1 VRVATGRLGVAFRF
15 GRTTEALEDARS
27 ASHIVNEARDAM
39 VRSSFWN
46 VYAWALTLNSRYEQ
60 ALHAA
65 DRLLAEAKDHDLDF
79 VVAHAALVSAQA
91 NLGIRRTLEASR
103 LLDDVGL
110 VASERADDFLAA
122 NARILRARMHLA
134 AHRPDEALGALE
146 AIEDAPQS
154 RATRGEYLAVRALAL
169 LLDGRVKEAFA
180 SAESASNTTTVQ
192 ATQCLANLVVG
203 MVASETESSR
213 PPLSDVI
220 ASLWEKG
227 QFDALILAY
236 RARPTLLE
244 NLATTVDEHEF
255 VSLISRARD
264 NSLACSVGIALG
276 GSDEETTHALSPR
289 EREVS
294 ELLAQGRTNA
304 EIARVLYISEV
315 TVKVH
320 VRHILQKLG
329 VRNRAEAA
337 VIVATQMSSRT
348 ATNRR

>member
-1 VRVATGRLGVAFRF
+1 
-15 GRTTEALEDARS
+15 
-27 ASHIVNEARDAM
+27 
-39 VRSSFWN
+39 
-46 VYAWALTLNSRYEQ
+46 
-60 ALHAA
+60 
-65 DRLLAEAKDHDLDF
+65 
-79 VVAHAALVSAQA
+79 
-91 NLGIRRTLEASR
+91 
-103 LLDDVGL
+103 
-110 VASERADDFLAA
+110 
-122 NARILRARMHLA
+122 
-134 AHRPDEALGALE
+134 
-146 AIEDAPQS
+146 
-154 RATRGEYLAVRALAL
+154 
-169 LLDGRVKEAFA
+169 
-180 SAESASNTTTVQ
+180 
-192 ATQCLANLVVG
+192 
-203 MVASETESSR
+203 
-213 PPLSDVI
+213 VI

-255 VSLISRARD
+255 ASLISRARD

-276 GSDEETTHALSPR
+276 GGDEETTHALSPR